1 MKLITILFLCS
12 RLLASLSQEFVT
24 EEIDCDDEDVFKA
37 VDAALKNY
45 NNRIQSGNQFVL
57 YRVTEVNKTVG
68 SETFYSLKYQI
79 KEGDCPVQS
88 GKTWQDCDYKGVEEA
103 ATGECTATVGKREST
118 KFSVATQICQIIPAE
133 GPVVTAQYTCRG
145 CVYPISTESPDLE
158 PILKHAIQHFNN
170 NTKHSHLFALGEVKR
185 AQRQVV
191 AGWNYE
197 ITYSIVQTDCLKKDF
212 LLLTPD
218 CKSLSDGD
226 VGECTDSAY
235 VDPQLRIASFSQNCN
250 IHSGKDLVK
259 PHPKICPGCPFEIPL
274 DSPELAEALTH
285 SITKL
290 NAENNETFYFKIDT
304 VKRATAQ
311 VVAGKKFF
319 IEFTARE
326 TTCSKEDNTEL
337 TESCETKNPGQSLSC
352 NAEVYVI
359 PWEQKVY
366 PTINCQVLGMMTLM
380 KRPPGFSPFRVVP
393 GEKKEG
399 GTIVSLPYTSMAP
412 VQDEEQDPEKQEG
425 PTRGHGSGSEKKI
438 KPGLGHGHKQEH
450 KQGHGHKR
458 GHGVGHGPPKQN
470 ALGHGRQQQ
479 HGLDHG
485 YQPKLDF
492 DLEHGLDHGHQIGH
506 DLAHGHKHKLKHG
519 HGHEKH
525 KNKDKNNGKLNDQ
538 RPEHL
543 ASFPEVSITSSTQTE
558 EKMEGP
564 TPIHSLTQPGVAVT
578 SSDFQDSDL
587 LEAVT
592 PPMPPT
598 PTENYDDLIPDIQIK
613 PNSFLFELIPDF
625 PETNSPKC
633 PGRPWKPVNGNNPV
647 MEMKEFHDFDL
658 SDAL

>member
-12 RLLASLSQEFVT
+12 RLLASLSQESVT
-24 EEIDCDDEDVFKA
+24 EEVDCDDEDVFKA

-79 KEGDCPVQS
+79 KEGDCPVQN
-88 GKTWQDCDYKGVEEA
+88 GKTWQDCDYKEAEEA
-103 ATGECTATVGKREST
+103 ARGECTATVGKREST
-118 KFSVATQICQIIPAE
+118 KFSVAAQICQIIPAE
-133 GPVVTAQYTCRG
+133 GPVVTAQYNCRG

-191 AGWNYE
+191 AGWNYG

-218 CKSLSDGD
+218 CKSLSDG
-226 VGECTDSAY
+226 E
-235 VDPQLRIASFSQNCN
+235 
-250 IHSGKDLVK
+250 DLVK

-304 VKRATAQ
+304 VKRASAQ

-337 TESCETKNPGQSLSC
+337 TESCEIKNPGQSLSC

-366 PTINCQVLGMMTLM
+366 PTINCQVLGMMTLR
-380 KRPPGFSPFRVVP
+380 KRPPGFSPFRAVP

-399 GTIVSLPYTSMAP
+399 GTI
-412 VQDEEQDPEKQEG
+412 
-425 PTRGHGSGSEKKI
+425 
-438 KPGLGHGHKQEH
+438 
-450 KQGHGHKR
+450 
-458 GHGVGHGPPKQN
+458 
-470 ALGHGRQQQ
+470 
-479 HGLDHG
+479 
-485 YQPKLDF
+485 
-492 DLEHGLDHGHQIGH
+492 
-506 DLAHGHKHKLKHG
+506 
-519 HGHEKH
+519 
-525 KNKDKNNGKLNDQ
+525 
-538 RPEHL
+538 
-543 ASFPEVSITSSTQTE
+543 
-558 EKMEGP
+558 
-564 TPIHSLTQPGVAVT
+564 
-578 SSDFQDSDL
+578 DSDL

-633 PGRPWKPVNGNNPV
+633 PGRPWKPINGNNPV

>member
-12 RLLASLSQEFVT
+12 RLLASLSQESVT

-57 YRVTEVNKTVG
+57 YRVIEVNKTVG

-103 ATGECTATVGKREST
+103 ARGECTATVGKREST
-118 KFSVATQICQIIPAE
+118 KFSVATQICQIIPAD
-133 GPVVTAQYTCRG
+133 GPVVTAQYTCLG
-145 CVYPISTESPDLE
+145 CVHPISTESPDLE
-158 PILKHAIQHFNN
+158 PVLKHAIQHFNN
-170 NTKHSHLFALGEVKR
+170 NTKHSHLFALREVKR

-218 CKSLSDGD
+218 CKSLSDG
-226 VGECTDSAY
+226 
-235 VDPQLRIASFSQNCN
+235 
-250 IHSGKDLVK
+250 
-259 PHPKICPGCPFEIPL
+259 
-274 DSPELAEALTH
+274 
-285 SITKL
+285 
-290 NAENNETFYFKIDT
+290 
-304 VKRATAQ
+304 

-337 TESCETKNPGQSLSC
+337 TESCETKKPGQSLSC

-380 KRPPGFSPFRVVP
+380 KRPPGFSPFRAIP

-412 VQDEEQDPEKQEG
+412 VQDEEQDPAKEEG
-425 PTRGHGSGSEKKI
+425 PTSGHGWGSEKKI
-438 KPGLGHGHKQEH
+438 KPGLGHGHKHEH

-458 GHGVGHGPPKQN
+458 GHGVGHGPPKEN
-470 ALGHGRQQQ
+470 TLGHGRQQQ

-492 DLEHGLDHGHQIGH
+492 DLEHGLDQGHQIGH
-506 DLAHGHKHKLKHG
+506 DLAHGHKNKLKHG

-543 ASFPEVSITSSTQTE
+543 ASFPEVSTTSSTQTE

-592 PPMPPT
+592 PPMSPT

-613 PNSFLFELIPDF
+613 PDSFLFELIPDF

-647 MEMKEFHDFDL
+647 MEMKEFHGFDL